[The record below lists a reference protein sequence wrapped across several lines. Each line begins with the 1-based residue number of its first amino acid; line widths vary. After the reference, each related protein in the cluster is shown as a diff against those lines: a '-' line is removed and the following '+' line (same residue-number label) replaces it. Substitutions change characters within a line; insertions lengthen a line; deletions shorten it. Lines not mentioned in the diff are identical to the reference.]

1 MRLLFHACCAL
12 FASTA
17 IAAPLELRVLNLEGK
32 GIAGTVVVLRSTDP
46 ARPVARPVVTQI
58 DQVDRQFTP
67 HVLVVPTGSKISFPN
82 SDSVRHQVYSFSPAK
97 RFELPLYRG
106 KQHNPIEFERAGVVT
121 LGCNIHDNMRAYV
134 FVVDAQYFGRTD
146 VNGTWKLPDVQPG
159 TYSVQVWHPK
169 SRETRPV
176 VDQQIKVTAAEPQLV
191 LRLATELRLRLDS
204 QVPVNWDAY

>member
-1 MRLLFHACCAL
+1 
-12 FASTA
+12 
-17 IAAPLELRVLNLEGK
+17 
-32 GIAGTVVVLRSTDP
+32 
-46 ARPVARPVVTQI
+46 VTQI